1 MPSTKLG
8 MWEMGGSDNRFIDS
22 TDKNGT
28 DNDEMRIERQ
38 ENRKHSASGP
48 GWSATLREGEPVTL
62 GPLRF
67 NTAHVAI
74 EGEAFALDRLFAAF
88 DKRMPR
94 PGG

>member
-1 MPSTKLG
+1 
-8 MWEMGGSDNRFIDS
+8 
-22 TDKNGT
+22 
-28 DNDEMRIERQ
+28 MRIERQ
-38 ENRKHSASGP
+38 HRGVPLWVIRNTLTKLSGKRTGKHCVSGP